1 MARIGSSQE
10 RGCEFKFLILPFPF
24 VNGVEWGKVV
34 FGWDACANTR
44 NRLGLSDF
52 LRGKLMERLLEE
64 EAKSKTQ

>member
-1 MARIGSSQE
+1 
-10 RGCEFKFLILPFPF
+10 
-24 VNGVEWGKVV
+24 VEWGKVV